1 MDLISQEDILWALA
15 QFTDPVVVL
24 LLVVGVVAGLIFGAA
39 PGVTVIAGLA
49 VITPI
54 TFDMDFGKAMA
65 LLLGAYTAG
74 YFAGSIPAILIN
86 TPGTPANAATSI
98 EGYMLAKKGRADE
111 AVSLAVIC
119 SFIGG
124 IFSVLVLASL
134 APGLAKVALK
144 FTSVEYFSLALLGLF
159 AVAAVAGQSL
169 LKGIAAAMI
178 GIIASTVGI
187 DAVTGTQ
194 RLTFGTIDL
203 LGGVPLIP
211 ALLGLFS
218 ITELLTK
225 AQDVYASE
233 TMLPPQKEFRLRQVL
248 PIYLRNKWLLLKSA
262 VIGTFIGI
270 LPSLG
275 PNIAAWVSFGEAA
288 RTAKPGDAYGEGEEK
303 GVIAAETANN
313 AVTGGGMVPLLTVG
327 IPGDPVT
334 AVLIGALIIQG
345 IDPGPFFIRDDGNKF
360 IFIIIAMGLA
370 NILMLA
376 LGLSARGLLRCVVRI
391 PNHTLIPV
399 VAVLSAAGGFA
410 VNGTPF
416 EVMAI
421 MVIGLFG
428 FILLRFEFPM
438 APIVLGLV
446 LGPLLEENL
455 RNGLTANDMDF
466 TVFVTRPISGGII
479 AVTVILVAFLALRGP
494 MRHKK
499 A

>member
-1 MDLISQEDILWALA
+1 MDLISTEDFFWALNLL
-15 QFTDPVVVL
+15 TEPGVL
-24 LLVVGVVAGLIFGAA
+24 ALLVIGVIAGLIFGAA

-49 VITPI
+49 VLTPI
-54 TFDMDFGKAMA
+54 TFDMSFGHAMA

-86 TPGTPANAATSI
+86 TPGTSANAATSI

-124 IFSVLVLASL
+124 IFSVIVLATL
-134 APGLAKVALK
+134 APNLAKVALK
-144 FTSVEYFSLALLGLF
+144 FTSVEYFSLALLGIF
-159 AVAAVAGQSL
+159 AVAAVAGESL
-169 LKGIAAAMI
+169 VKGVAAALI

-187 DAVTGTQ
+187 DPVLGGQ

-218 ITELLTK
+218 ITELLSK
-225 AQDVYASE
+225 AQEVYTSE
-233 TMLPPQKEFRLRQVL
+233 TMLPPQKEFRLREVI
-248 PIYLRNKWLLLKSA
+248 PVFLRNKWLILKSA

-288 RTAKPGDAYGEGEEK
+288 RTAKKGDHFGEGEEK

-360 IFIIIAMGLA
+360 MFMILAMGFA
-370 NILMLA
+370 NILML
-376 LGLSARGLLRCVVRI
+376 LFGLSARGLLRWVVRI

-410 VNGTPF
+410 VNGTAF
-416 EVMAI
+416 EVSSI
-421 MVIGLFG
+421 IVIGVVGFLMMRFG
-428 FILLRFEFPM
+428 FPM

-455 RNGLTANDMDF
+455 RNGLTANDLDF
-466 TVFVTRPISGGII
+466 TVFITRPISGGLIV
-479 AVTVILVAFLALRGP
+479 VTVLLVLFLVFKGPTAKLRG
-494 MRHKK
+494 
-499 A
+499 